1 MSNTSNQVIKYSILL
16 CLGIQGL
23 FASDV
28 SNKRESIITQTTKLL
43 PPLAALVNGYH
54 GPAYYKGFFRQSG
67 NSAHPRYDRTIHH
80 VSQIFMLKHPCA
92 DDQPIDDENCI
103 LRIYRIYRHK
113 NTEDLLAMAN
123 VFDSNFKKKGVSCP
137 DTALQIL
144 GEGKKQ
150 IAIKYLKMQ
159 EAVTKYMRQRH
170 PEIPFSNEAHVAICE
185 CNNKVIV
192 ASAGNSI
199 EVWPLDCEVD
209 APSAQHQRRQN
220 PSCCAVS

>member
-1 MSNTSNQVIKYSILL
+1 MFKNNNQAIKYSLFL

-28 SNKRESIITQTTKLL
+28 SNKRETIIVQATAL
-43 PPLAALVNGYH
+43 PKPLAALVNAYH

-67 NSAHPRYDRTIHH
+67 NSAHPQYDRTIHH
-80 VSQIFMLKHPCA
+80 ESQIFMLKHLCTG
-92 DDQPIDDENCI
+92 DQSIDDKNCV

-113 NTEDLLAMAN
+113 NTEDLFAAAN
-123 VFDSNFKKKGVSCP
+123 VFDCYFEKEGTPCSETPSE
-137 DTALQIL
+137 IL
-144 GEGKKQ
+144 GEVNTQ
-150 IAIKYLKMQ
+150 IAIRGLKMQ
-159 EAVTKYMRQRH
+159 ETATKYMRQRH
-170 PEIPFSNEAHVAICE
+170 PEIPFSNDPHVAICE
-185 CNNKVIV
+185 CDNKVIV
-192 ASAGNSI
+192 ASVDNSI